1 MRLLA
6 MFAIG
11 SLVASAGQAQDVRRL
26 GAAESPIAASAEA
39 PARSRIVWISGTV
52 PDAADPA
59 APAGSV
65 QRYGDTAAQTRSILR
80 KIEAQLR
87 QHEMGL
93 GDIVMMRVFLVAPP
107 GEARMDFAGMMAAYR
122 EFFGTAAQPNK
133 PARSTLQ
140 AAGLVDP
147 GWLVEIEATA
157 AKPKGKGE

>member
-6 MFAIG
+6 ILATG
-11 SLVASAGQAQDVRRL
+11 LLLASAGQAKEIRRL
-26 GAAESPIAASAEA
+26 GPPESPISASAEA
-39 PARSRIVWISGTV
+39 PAGSRIVWVSGTV

-65 QRYGDTAAQTRSILR
+65 GRYGDTAAQTRSILR
-80 KIEAQLR
+80 KIEAQLK
-87 QHEMGL
+87 QHDMDL

-107 GEARMDFAGMMAAYR
+107 GQARMDFAGMMAAYR
-122 EFFGTAAQPNK
+122 EFFGTPAQPRK

-157 AKPKGKGE
+157 AKPKEE